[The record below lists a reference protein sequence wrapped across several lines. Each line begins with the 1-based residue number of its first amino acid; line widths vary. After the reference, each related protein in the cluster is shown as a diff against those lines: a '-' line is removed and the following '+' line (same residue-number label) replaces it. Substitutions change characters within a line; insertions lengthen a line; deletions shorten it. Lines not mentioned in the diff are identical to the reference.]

1 MKDKGIRIRAEK
13 WKHQVGSAEARGCKP
28 PHRELV
34 TVECFSIFLRSFIC
48 SVAPRVYEMEK
59 DHANF
64 EDVKQPRLGSFF
76 TKTIGWVAHRRR

>member
-1 MKDKGIRIRAEK
+1 MEASSRICGGEGLQTYP
-13 WKHQVGSAEARGCKP
+13 W
-28 PHRELV
+28 ELV